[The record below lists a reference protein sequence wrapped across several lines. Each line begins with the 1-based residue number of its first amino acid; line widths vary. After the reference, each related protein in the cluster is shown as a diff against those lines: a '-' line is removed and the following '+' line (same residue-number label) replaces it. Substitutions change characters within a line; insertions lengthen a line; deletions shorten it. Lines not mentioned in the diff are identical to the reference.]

1 MAEYISDG
9 IKEKMRK
16 AEKLISA
23 EKSRL
28 GIHFLFRCEVIGWNM
43 DEQSYEV
50 RFSQG
55 NHVLA
60 ERLIQTRYLDNPED
74 LTYLTRLLRE
84 IEVVIRDGEIK
95 PKGGGRQ

>member
-1 MAEYISDG
+1 MAEYISDA
-9 IKEKMRK
+9 IREKMRK

-28 GIHFLFRCEVIGWNM
+28 GIHFLFRCEVIAWNM
-43 DEQSYEV
+43 DEQSYKV

-55 NHVLA
+55 KHVLA
-60 ERLIQTRYLDNPED
+60 ERLIQRRYLDNPED

-84 IEVVIRDGEIK
+84 IEVVAR
-95 PKGGGRQ
+95 GRRNQTERR